1 MLLERQRKKEHG
13 KKEEQR
19 EGKGKKQNDKRL
31 ERLLRFANPR
41 NPERLRKLWWFF
53 EVAKAKQF
61 QIYNCAHLTEATSR
75 GFSFRCN
82 APKKPNV
89 SLFGMS
95 RKYGQ
100 QGKRMGSKNELF

>member
-41 NPERLRKLWWFF
+41 NPERLRKL
-53 EVAKAKQF
+53 
-61 QIYNCAHLTEATSR
+61 
-75 GFSFRCN
+75 
-82 APKKPNV
+82 
-89 SLFGMS
+89 
-95 RKYGQ
+95 
-100 QGKRMGSKNELF
+100 